1 MVEHV
6 LGKDEAMGS
15 NPISSSKK
23 NKKSKLKNGEWL
35 KSGGVKYDG
44 ERDI

>member
-23 NKKSKLKNGEWL
+23 KKSKLKNGDWL
-35 KSGGVKYDG
+35 KRRGDKYDG